1 MDLFCGSSAAGPK
14 LTHLGREVNIG
25 LSYFQ
30 EAMKISDTTVPRNE
44 RRNFAVMRV
53 DSARP
58 DWPDRD
64 RFVVGKGHAAPT
76 LYSALIRGGF
86 IPELW
91 IHDFEVPPVQASVG
105 RFAERHVAPRR

>member
-30 EAMKISDTTVPRNE
+30 EAMKIRDTTVPRSE

-58 DWPDRD
+58 I
-64 RFVVGKGHAAPT
+64 GPT
-76 LYSALIRGGF
+76 AT
-86 IPELW
+86 
-91 IHDFEVPPVQASVG
+91 ASSSG
-105 RFAERHVAPRR
+105 RAMRRRRSTQR